1 MSSDFLTTENCE
13 QETACSIEEFPLPH
27 KPSMRA
33 RVKQL
38 PIGELKRLA
47 KAIQSPVQFDRDKA
61 EIEMIQ
67 KSIVNADGTIVFSDE
82 KIASLKTGNAPL
94 YASLVTIIGKANNK
108 SQEQVDAQL
117 DAAEKN

>member
-82 KIASLKTGNAPL
+82 KIAALKTGNAPL

>member
-27 KPSMRA
+27 KPSMR
-33 RVKQL
+33 
-38 PIGELKRLA
+38 ELKRLA

-82 KIASLKTGNAPL
+82 KLASLKTGNAPL